1 MVKMTAAVR
10 CKSTGERLTITSDYA
25 TKRDFRADL
34 NRNGYAVIG
43 RISTEGDKS
52 RKQQRYDRGCKK

>member
-10 CKSTGERLTITSDYA
+10 CKSTGECLTITSDYA
-25 TKRDFRADL
+25 RKRDFRTDL

-43 RISTEGDKS
+43 RISIEGDKS
-52 RKQQRYDRGCKK
+52 RKQQRYDRGCKY